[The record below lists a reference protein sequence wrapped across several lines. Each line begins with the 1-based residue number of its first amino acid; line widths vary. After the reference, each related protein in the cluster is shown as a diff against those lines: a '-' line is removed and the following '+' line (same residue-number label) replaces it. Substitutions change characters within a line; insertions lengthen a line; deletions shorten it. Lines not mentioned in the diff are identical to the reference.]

1 MGLYTIRD
9 FQEGGILSEAYVP
22 KSKYLKKAEE
32 LLDKIR
38 KPYLVDDT
46 KGMIGL
52 LKINSQRL
60 ASVVKELY
68 TDKDWKEFERC
79 LEKQFGFE
87 TFSVNILRM
96 SQINAFTY
104 PVSLDMTRL
113 ASFDDVLDS
122 SGLRYKES
130 AKINGISF
138 ISDGL
143 LFNSKMSS
151 GQVLAIILHE
161 IGHNFSQMAISF
173 LAQYNAGRSLYGTTA
188 MILSLFTK
196 LDVYFGMDDKSNF
209 EKFGALLSHLIN
221 TTDFGKRVTNLSKRN
236 QLYKP
241 VYLGFDTFASILAIK
256 SDIKSVPEG
265 AKKIVDS
272 IKMIFHNKLLDYI
285 KDNSKEY
292 VKYIADNK
300 KQVAVNHVMN
310 YMGYMDESFAD
321 KFVAMNGYGV
331 EFATAIKLMKT
342 ETLGY
347 GINGLA
353 DKIPLVG
360 QLFALEYIMGSFFG
374 TIITGEPHPTDASRI
389 MTQIDILEEE
399 LKRPDIS
406 PKTRAIIEKDIR
418 DIKKETEKVDKL
430 LRKEINLTSSSF
442 RLYVLAWDEFITSV
456 QPKKDI
462 REKFMS
468 LVNSNKKIMEN
479 LKKNAE
485 SDKTKK
491 DSLLEKIN
499 NKLKLSK

>member
-22 KSKYLKKAEE
+22 KSKYLKRAEE
-32 LLDKIR
+32 ILDKIR

-60 ASVVKELY
+60 ASVIKELY
-68 TDKDWKEFERC
+68 VDKDWNEFEKC

-87 TFSVNILRM
+87 TFSVNIIRM
-96 SQINAFTY
+96 SQIGAFTY

-113 ASFDDVLDS
+113 TNFDDVLDS
-122 SGLRYKES
+122 NGLRYKES

-173 LAQYNAGRSLYGTTA
+173 LAQYNAGKSLYGATVL
-188 MILSLFTK
+188 MLSLFTK
-196 LDVYFGMDDKSNF
+196 LDVYFGMDDKTNI
-209 EKFGALLSHLIN
+209 EKTGALLTHLIY
-221 TTDFGKRVTNLSKRN
+221 TTDFGKRMSNLSKRN
-236 QLYKP
+236 QLHKP
-241 VYLGFDTFASILAIK
+241 LYSGLDAFTSVMAIK
-256 SDIKSVPEG
+256 SDMKSIPEG
-265 AKKIVDS
+265 AKRIADT
-272 IKMIFHNKLLDYI
+272 IKMVFRNQLLEYI
-285 KDNSKEY
+285 KGNAKAY
-292 VKYIADNK
+292 VKYTVDSK
-300 KQVAVNHVMN
+300 KQIAINHVTN
-310 YMGYMDESFAD
+310 YMSYMDESFAD

-331 EFATAIKLMKT
+331 EFATAIKIMKA
-342 ETLGY
+342 EMLGY
-347 GINGLA
+347 GINGVA
-353 DKIPLVG
+353 DKLPLVG
-360 QLFALEYIMGSFFG
+360 QIFALEYIMGSFFG
-374 TIITGEPHPTDASRI
+374 TIITGEPHPTEASRI

-430 LRKEINLTSSSF
+430 LKKEINLTSSSF

-485 SDKTKK
+485 SSKPKK

-499 NKLKLSK
+499 SKLKLSK

>member
-1 MGLYTIRD
+1 MGLYTIQD

-52 LKINSQRL
+52 IKINSQRL

-68 TDKDWKEFERC
+68 VDKDWNEFERC

-87 TFSVNILRM
+87 TFSVNIIRM
-96 SQINAFTY
+96 SQIAAYTV
-104 PVSLDMTRL
+104 PVSVDMTRL
-113 ASFDDVLDS
+113 TNFDDVLDS
-122 SGLRYKES
+122 SGLKYKES
-130 AKINGISF
+130 ANINGISF

-161 IGHNFSQMAISF
+161 IGHNFSQMAISL
-173 LAQYNAGRSLYGTTA
+173 LAQYNAGKSLYITA
-188 MILSLFTK
+188 ASILSLFTK
-196 LDVYFGMDDKSNF
+196 LDVYFGMDDRTTL
-209 EKFGALLSHLIN
+209 EKFGALLSHLIYS
-221 TTDFGKRVTNLSKRN
+221 TDFGKRANNLSKRN
-236 QLYKP
+236 PLYKP
-241 VYLGFDTFASILAIK
+241 VYSGLDAFTSILAIK
-256 SDIKSVPEG
+256 GDIKSVPEG
-265 AKKIVDS
+265 VKKITAT
-272 IKMIFHNKLLDYI
+272 IKMVFRNQLL
-285 KDNSKEY
+285 EY
-292 VKYIADNK
+292 
-300 KQVAVNHVMN
+300 MS
-310 YMGYMDESFAD
+310 YMDESFAD

-331 EFATAIKLMKT
+331 EFATAIKLMKV
-342 ETLGY
+342 EMLGH
-347 GINGLA
+347 GINGVA

-360 QLFALEYIMGSFFG
+360 QIFALEYIMGSFFG

-468 LVNSNKKIMEN
+468 LVNSNKKIIEN

>member
-22 KSKYLKKAEE
+22 KSKYLKRAEE
-32 LLDKIR
+32 ILDKIR

-60 ASVVKELY
+60 ASVIKELY
-68 TDKDWKEFERC
+68 VDKDWNEFEKC

-87 TFSVNILRM
+87 TFSVNIIRM
-96 SQINAFTY
+96 SQIGAFTY

-122 SGLRYKES
+122 NGLRYKES

-173 LAQYNAGRSLYGTTA
+173 LAQYNAGKSLYGATVL
-188 MILSLFTK
+188 MLSLFTK
-196 LDVYFGMDDKSNF
+196 LDVYFGMDDKTNI
-209 EKFGALLSHLIN
+209 EKTGALLTHLIY
-221 TTDFGKRVTNLSKRN
+221 TTDFGKRMSNLSKRN
-236 QLYKP
+236 QLHKP
-241 VYLGFDTFASILAIK
+241 LYSGLDAFTSVMAVK
-256 SDIKSVPEG
+256 SDMKSVPEG
-265 AKKIVDS
+265 VKRIVDT
-272 IKMIFHNKLLDYI
+272 IKMVFRNQLLEYI
-285 KDNSKEY
+285 KDNTKSY
-292 VKYIADNK
+292 IKYIADNK
-300 KQVAVNHVMN
+300 KQIAINHVTN
-310 YMGYMDESFAD
+310 YMSYMDESFAD

-331 EFATAIKLMKT
+331 EFATAIKIMKA
-342 ETLGY
+342 EMLGY
-347 GINGLA
+347 GINGVA
-353 DKIPLVG
+353 DKLPLVG
-360 QLFALEYIMGSFFG
+360 QIFALEYIMGSFFG
-374 TIITGEPHPTDASRI
+374 TIITGEPHPTEASRV

-430 LRKEINLTSSSF
+430 LKKEINLTSSSF

-485 SDKTKK
+485 SFKPKK

-499 NKLKLSK
+499 SKLKLSK